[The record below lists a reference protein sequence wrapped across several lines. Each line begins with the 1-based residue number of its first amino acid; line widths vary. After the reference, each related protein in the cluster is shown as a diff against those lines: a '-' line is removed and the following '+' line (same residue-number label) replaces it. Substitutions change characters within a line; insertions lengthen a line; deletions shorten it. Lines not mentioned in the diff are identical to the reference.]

1 MTITIMVIT
10 AALLF
15 TQIICYAF
23 RSPVQPFQSNV
34 ISLSARDRS
43 DYDSSPAFVK
53 LLVNGLTEIFKV
65 FASEDTD
72 EVENRSAILS
82 APADPELLL
91 QSIASDFNRGYLFT
105 GDINF
110 SIYDEDCKFT
120 DPTIS
125 FRGLST
131 FKRNINAIRP
141 LLDNFLL
148 DREVILYSCE
158 FSNDNSNKIV
168 ATWKMS
174 GGVKLFWN
182 PRIDLTGETTFSFDR
197 KKETGSCFIV
207 DYFER
212 WDIAPSAALLQL
224 LTPGPSI
231 RQNE

>member
-1 MTITIMVIT
+1 MNNKIIIT
-10 AALLF
+10 AVILF
-15 TQIICYAF
+15 TQRICHAF
-23 RSPVQPFQSNV
+23 RNPSKPFRSNL
-34 ISLSARDRS
+34 ISLHDRDRS

-65 FASEDTD
+65 FSSEDTD
-72 EVENRSAILS
+72 EVGNNIVNSA
-82 APADPELLL
+82 APADPQLLL

-148 DREVILYSCE
+148 DRQVILYSCKI
-158 FSNDNSNKIV
+158 SDDYNDKIV

-197 KKETGSCFIV
+197 KEDTGSCVIV

-212 WDIAPSAALLQL
+212 W
-224 LTPGPSI
+224 T
-231 RQNE
+231 

>member
-1 MTITIMVIT
+1 MKLQMMVMMAI
-10 AALLF
+10 LV
-15 TQIICYAF
+15 ISSICCGF
-23 RSPVQPFQSNV
+23 RRTFQPFKN
-34 ISLSARDRS
+34 ILHERYRS
-43 DYDSSPAFVK
+43 DYESSPTFVK
-53 LLVNGLTEIFKV
+53 LIVNGLTEIFKV
-65 FASEDTD
+65 FVVNDREESSNLFSNS
-72 EVENRSAILS
+72 V
-82 APADPELLL
+82 APTDPELLL
-91 QSIASDFNRGYLFT
+91 ESITSDFNRGYLFT

-110 SIYDEDCKFT
+110 NIYDEDCKFT

-148 DREVILYSCE
+148 DRSVTLYSCE
-158 FSNDNSNKIV
+158 ISNDNSNKII

-197 KKETGSCFIV
+197 KEDSGSCVIV

-224 LTPGPSI
+224 LTPGSPPHI
-231 RQNE
+231 REL

>member
-1 MTITIMVIT
+1 MQLQV
-10 AALLF
+10 L
-15 TQIICYAF
+15 IILVMSSICFGF
-23 RSPVQPFQSNV
+23 RGTFQRSKNTF
-34 ISLSARDRS
+34 SFLNERYRS
-43 DYDSSPAFVK
+43 DYESSPAFVK

-65 FASEDTD
+65 FVVKDKG
-72 EVENRSAILS
+72 EVDNSVTNSAVPID
-82 APADPELLL
+82 AELLL

-110 SIYDEDCKFT
+110 NIYDEDCKFT

-148 DREVILYSCE
+148 DRSVTLYSCE
-158 FSNDNSNKIV
+158 ISNEHRNKII

-197 KKETGSCFIV
+197 KGDTGSCVIV

-212 WDIAPSAALLQL
+212 WDMAPSAALLQL
-224 LTPGPSI
+224 LTPGPPPHMEN
-231 RQNE
+231 QL